1 MEKWIVILKDEEDE
15 EEEHD
20 LLDMTIDVPDKKILE
35 TVLKYVFVIVKIYFT
50 L

>member
-1 MEKWIVILKDEEDE
+1 MEKWILILKDD

-20 LLDMTIDVPDKKILE
+20 LLDETIDVPDKKLLE
-35 TVLKYVFVIVKIYFT
+35 TVLKYVFVVIKIYFT

>member
-1 MEKWIVILKDEEDE
+1 MDKWIVILKEEEED
-15 EEEHD
+15 EEHD

-35 TVLKYVFVIVKIYFT
+35 TVLKYVFVVIKIYFT